1 MSSSL
6 KSGGVSSSL
15 KFAVDGLFCCGN
27 VKSHLGG
34 TFLWFFLPNLLQT
47 LLIYEGQIQDAPGQP
62 TLGLSDL
69 SSDPF
74 RRMKIALAALV
85 LLSSVLCTVHGAANV
100 LGFAC
105 PAPRALHSQVR

>member
-1 MSSSL
+1 MRP
-6 KSGGVSSSL
+6 
-15 KFAVDGLFCCGN
+15 AN
-27 VKSHLGG
+27 
-34 TFLWFFLPNLLQT
+34 LP
-47 LLIYEGQIQDAPGQP
+47 I
-62 TLGLSDL
+62 SDL

-74 RRMKIALAALV
+74 RRMKIALSALV